1 MLMIPKPQKLEILT
15 GKRGFNLNEIGK
27 NRDHLGNPIIS
38 LPFGIFIPPLYG
50 DFGDG
55 LILALPH
62 FYKNLI
68 TYNSQMM
75 VTYGRANWEW
85 RCKKSS
91 GAKKNREVKSSK
103 DGDSTNNCWRYCLG
117 LYCTNWFIAVDG
129 DWCDKPNYQ
138 PSKIMAMNHINI
150 GGKHT

>member
-1 MLMIPKPQKLEILT
+1 MNVDDSQTTET
-15 GKRGFNLNEIGK
+15 GNSNWERGFNLNEIGK

-75 VTYGRANWEW
+75 VTYGRAN
-85 RCKKSS
+85 
-91 GAKKNREVKSSK
+91 
-103 DGDSTNNCWRYCLG
+103 
-117 LYCTNWFIAVDG
+117 
-129 DWCDKPNYQ
+129 
-138 PSKIMAMNHINI
+138 
-150 GGKHT
+150 